1 MVQSYRPN
9 ESKIVALLERDT
21 IPKDR
26 VVFELQLTYNFSVNK
41 SGEITPNFPMLSDV
55 LYESEFISQLW
66 MLYNS
71 HKQLVGVGDAYASK
85 WATKVCTVTS
95 CISSDKIFPTK
106 IIFIF
111 LKSL

>member
-1 MVQSYRPN
+1 MP
-9 ESKIVALLERDT
+9 ARDT

-41 SGEITPNFPMLSDV
+41 AGEITPNFPHLSDV

-71 HKQLVGVGDAYASK
+71 HKQLVGAGDAYASK
-85 WATKVCTVTS
+85 WPTKVNS
-95 CISSDKIFPTK
+95 KK
-106 IIFIF
+106 RFIF
-111 LKSL
+111 FFFVNLSISLGPNSHALNGQTIR